1 MKHIKTFESF
11 KQSRKEELLNEGIL
25 GNLFGKIKNKLSLGF
40 SKMFGS
46 AKDVDKLMEEYKKEI
61 MNAGAEKRKVLKEYY
76 GLVKQLEDESE
87 AGNKDPEQLKNEK
100 KDNYEEAQA
109 NYKKAEANYNKQLD
123 IIKQKFDIKFKAI
136 VKKEENDAIKDF
148 ILLKKLEM
156 QQELLKDELSSTLTD
171 VGLEEKDI
179 ENDPFFKKI
188 KDEIG
193 KKMENNAKRQ
203 QQQKEAIEKGGKKEE
218 GGEGEEKPTF
228 DFEAAKGAQKD
239 DKNDYEWDAYKNSK
253 LEAGEELKYLK
264 GSGFKDEGDDY
275 KGTTAW
281 VMPNDAQ
288 KDNDG
293 NPVKGGEVRVTT
305 DKDDKEN
312 KGFVISK
319 GKIVSTKKDE
329 EAKAKA
335 DEEKSK
341 EEENK
346 KEETTETEAE
356 A

>member
-11 KQSRKEELLNEGIL
+11 KQSRNEQQLNEGIL
-25 GNLFGKIKNKLSLGF
+25 GNLFGKMKNKLSLGF
-40 SKMFGS
+40 SKMFGT
-46 AKDVDKLMEEYKKEI
+46 AKDVDKLMGEYKKEI
-61 MNAGAEKRKVLKEYY
+61 MNAEAQKKQVLTDYAKY
-76 GLVKQLEDESE
+76 VKSVKDGGEEDE
-87 AGNKDPEQLKNEK
+87 NKAKEVQKNL
-100 KDNYEEAQA
+100 D
-109 NYKKAEANYNKQLD
+109 KAEANYNKQLD
-123 IIKQKFDIKFKAI
+123 IIKQKFDIKFKGI
-136 VKKEENDAIKDF
+136 VKKEENEAIKDY

-156 QQELLKDELSSTLTD
+156 QGELLQNELSTTLTD
-171 VGLEEKDI
+171 AGLGEEDVAD
-179 ENDPFFKKI
+179 DPVFQKLMKGI
-188 KDEIG
+188 QS
-193 KKMENNAKRQ
+193 KMENNTKMQ
-203 QQQKEAIEKGGKKEE
+203 QQQQEALKEGGKKEE

-239 DKNDYEWDAYKNSK
+239 DKNDYEWDGYKNSK

-264 GSGFKDEGDDY
+264 GSGFKDDGDDY